1 MKITK
6 DLYLSYLRKALAE
19 GIDVA
24 DKFNKMALET
34 KAISLDLYR
43 EAAQILAKAYLAQ

>member
-6 DLYLSYLRKALAE
+6 DLYMTYLKKALAQ

-24 DKFNKMALET
+24 DKFNKIALET

-43 EAAQILAKAYLAQ
+43 EAAQIIVKAYLAK